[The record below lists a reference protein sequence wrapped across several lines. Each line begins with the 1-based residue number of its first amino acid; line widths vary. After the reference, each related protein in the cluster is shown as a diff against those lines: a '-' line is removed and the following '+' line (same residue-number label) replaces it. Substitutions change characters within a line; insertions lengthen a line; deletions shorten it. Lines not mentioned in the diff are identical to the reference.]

1 MPTIVGNVYEVVNT
15 KRYCLVLGLSE
26 ENIKYGSYI
35 LSNFVDYMSGRRIC
49 PYYFKNKEKVVR
61 QFILNNYVHTQTQYV
76 VIDMPNP
83 DFMVSGPGKDSSIHI
98 TRRTNISNKRSFR
111 FIRHI
116 KKDELELYKLKI
128 VMSMNKPLNI
138 IDLDTVT
145 KYIVDNMSERIQIS
159 AKTYTNEYLRK
170 NYHRCTKVTP
180 LMKQSA
186 FILKRYKKNEV
197 WFAISTNT
205 SNNTVLAYH
214 LKDFKKNEFYEM
226 LYYIDTLSKHEIYKK
241 AAKLECLDF
250 FTLQN
255 EVLARLHG

>member
-1 MPTIVGNVYEVVNT
+1 MN
-15 KRYCLVLGLSE
+15 
-26 ENIKYGSYI
+26 
-35 LSNFVDYMSGRRIC
+35 DYA
-49 PYYFKNKEKVVR
+49 
-61 QFILNNYVHTQTQYV
+61 HTQTQYV
-76 VIDMPNP
+76 VIDMPNS
-83 DFMVSGPGKDSSIHI
+83 DFMVSGPGIDSSIHTI
-98 TRRTNISNKRSFR
+98 RRVNISNRSFR

-128 VMSMNKPLNI
+128 AMSMNTTLNI
-138 IDLDTVT
+138 IDLDTAT

-197 WFAISTNT
+197 WFVTSVNTN
-205 SNNTVLAYH
+205 NNTVLAYH
-214 LKDFKKNEFYEM
+214 LKDFKKKEFYEM

-241 AAKLECLDF
+241 AAKLECLNF
-250 FTLQN
+250 FTLEN

>member
-26 ENIKYGSYI
+26 ENIKAGSYI
-35 LSNFVDYMSGRRIC
+35 LSNFVYYMSGRRIC

-61 QFILNNYVHTQTQYV
+61 QFILNDLDDYVHTQTQYV

-83 DFMVSGPGKDSSIHI
+83 DFMVSGPGKDSSFHI
-98 TRRTNISNKRSFR
+98 TRRTNISSKSFK

-128 VMSMNKPLNI
+128 VMSMNTPLNI
-138 IDLDTVT
+138 IDLDTAT
-145 KYIVDNMSERIQIS
+145 KYILDNMSERIQIS

-186 FILKRYKKNEV
+186 FCFV
-197 WFAISTNT
+197 
-205 SNNTVLAYH
+205 
-214 LKDFKKNEFYEM
+214 
-226 LYYIDTLSKHEIYKK
+226 
-241 AAKLECLDF
+241 
-250 FTLQN
+250 
-255 EVLARLHG
+255 